1 MSDEKISFKI
11 VLIGD
16 PSTNKTKYFN
26 NLTKDNFTKNNISTI
41 GKDTRTLNIKI
52 NTEDKGEI
60 DVKIHLRD
68 IAGEERYRTITVNY
82 IRGAEGLILIY
93 DITNY
98 KSFTSL
104 EFWVESIKNTL
115 GNSNDYLMILLG
127 NKLDLVENN
136 EKSREVTEEEALIFC
151 KKYDIFWG
159 GECDAYTDSVD
170 KTKERFKY
178 FVEEIY
184 KKVKNNININKSKE
198 VCLYIKTKK
207 KKNCI

>member
-16 PSTNKTKYFN
+16 TSSNKIEYFKK
-26 NLTKDNFTKNNISTI
+26 LTKNNFTKKSISTI
-41 GKDTRTLNIKI
+41 GIDTRTLNIKI

-60 DVKIHLRD
+60 EVEIHLQD
-68 IAGEERYRTITVNY
+68 TAGEERYRTIMVTY
-82 IRGAEGLILIY
+82 FRGAKGIILMY

-98 KSFTSL
+98 KSFTYL
-104 EFWVESIKNTL
+104 ESWAECIISTL

-127 NKLDLVENN
+127 NKLGFVESFK
-136 EKSREVTEEEALIFC
+136 KSREVTEEEALIFC
-151 KKYDIFWG
+151 KKYDIYWG
-159 GECDAYTDSVD
+159 GECDAYSDSVD

-184 KKVKNNININKSKE
+184 KKVGNKININKSKE
-198 VCLYIKTKK
+198 LCLCEKTKK
-207 KKNCI
+207 KNNCI

>member
-11 VLIGD
+11 VLIGE

-26 NLTKDNFTKNNISTI
+26 KLTKDNFTKNNISTI
-41 GKDTRTLNIKI
+41 GMDTRTLNIKI

-136 EKSREVTEEEALIFC
+136 EKPREVTEEEALIFC

-159 GECDAYTDSVD
+159 GECDAYIDSVD